1 MGQQP
6 EHVRART
13 GRGTQR
19 VLRGPPRATAPRGAA
34 QGGNGTFG
42 TVECLLD
49 RYSAQETDCGQG
61 MRALGPTTEAACRGC
76 RRCPSR
82 DPTRPYTPITTHTP
96 ITYAMPK
103 HTSRRPPSHDAFKHR
118 SRRTPTRAPEHAP
131 IGTKIQNGGDKGGGG
146 GKGGGISTAVDASA
160 FAGNRLLASA
170 PYKHTPAPMREPC
183 MPGLPTFA
191 HHMLLVSASPATDG
205 PSGAV
210 EIRRSGERAIHRGR
224 WAPPNVESQWPPER
238 SA

>member
-6 EHVRART
+6 EHIRART

-82 DPTRPYTPITTHTP
+82 DPTRPYTPITTHAP

-118 SRRTPTRAPEHAP
+118 
-131 IGTKIQNGGDKGGGG
+131 
-146 GKGGGISTAVDASA
+146 
-160 FAGNRLLASA
+160 
-170 PYKHTPAPMREPC
+170 
-183 MPGLPTFA
+183 
-191 HHMLLVSASPATDG
+191 
-205 PSGAV
+205 
-210 EIRRSGERAIHRGR
+210 RGR
-224 WAPPNVESQWPPER
+224 HLDRRRRLRFRRQQATSKRTLQAYPSSHAGTLHAGIADVCPPHATSFGVAGDGRPFGCRRDPTVGGACNPSWTMGTPER
-238 SA
+238 RIPMAPRTVRLTVRLC

>member
-118 SRRTPTRAPEHAP
+118 S
-131 IGTKIQNGGDKGGGG
+131 
-146 GKGGGISTAVDASA
+146 
-160 FAGNRLLASA
+160 NRLLASA

>member
-118 SRRTPTRAPEHAP
+118 R
-131 IGTKIQNGGDKGGGG
+131 
-146 GKGGGISTAVDASA
+146 GGISTAVDASA